1 MLINAYIL
9 FVSVTVVLEKT
20 LEVPLD
26 CKEIKPVSPKGNLS
40 WIFIGRTDAEAEAP
54 ILWPPDGKNWLIEKD
69 SEAGKD
75 WGQEEK
81 GTTEVE
87 MVGWHHRLMDMS
99 LSKLRQLD
107 GQGSLVCCSSWG
119 HKESDTTEWLN
130 WAFER
135 DNKTRPGEHR
145 GKKGNLGVSRLSF
158 SLAWF
163 FLYFQ
168 EVTLWKIQGITLQK
182 PASLL
187 FAYKSLSTISP
198 VGLVLSRT
206 FHILKFYATIHPINK
221 KLWSNFCL
229 SYNHIVAEQVF
240 LFTLHTTSLC

>member
-1 MLINAYIL
+1 MSNSLWPHGLYTPWNSPGQNTGVGSL
-9 FVSVTVVLEKT
+9 SLLHDFPFSRTPGF
-20 LEVPLD
+20 PLD

-69 SEAGKD
+69 PDAGKD

-81 GTTEVE
+81 ETTEDE

-99 LSKLRQLD
+99 LSKLRELD

-119 HKESDTTEWLN
+119 HKELDTTEWLN

-145 GKKGNLGVSRLSF
+145 GKKGNLGVSCLSF
-158 SLAWF
+158 SLAWVF
-163 FLYFQ
+163 CIF
-168 EVTLWKIQGITLQK
+168 KK
-182 PASLL
+182 PHYGK
-187 FAYKSLSTISP
+187 YK
-198 VGLVLSRT
+198 
-206 FHILKFYATIHPINK
+206 
-221 KLWSNFCL
+221 
-229 SYNHIVAEQVF
+229 E
-240 LFTLHTTSLC
+240 